1 MKPLRGI
8 KEKVDAG
15 DCLLA
20 AGVALTGYGV
30 YAVYG
35 RGWAFVFVGAA
46 MIFFAYVGQAT
57 GLLCSIFGARGQK
70 K

>member
-1 MKPLRGI
+1 MKTVGRI
-8 KEKVDAG
+8 KEKIDAG

-20 AGVALTGYGV
+20 AGVALAGYGV

-35 RGWAFVFVGAA
+35 RGWAFIFVGAA

-57 GLLCSIFGARGQK
+57 ILLCSIFGARGQK